1 MKIFDQVEKYVR
13 AGNYALLI
21 ESDGTHTRIVQ
32 RNLDSLKD
40 KINDPDNAVKKDTR
54 FQLIDRSVALK
65 LIHENRT
72 DEIMLP
78 TSNISTN
85 GWNKLNHAN
94 ISVLT
99 DPNMKF
105 YRAIKEHNEDVFK
118 DNAGKEAYIGRII
131 DKAVEECN
139 ELALALAKMKQFGP
153 HSCDP
158 FDEKKITNLQKV
170 QIEYNDVLASFEML
184 FAEGYK
190 IEYNVD
196 LVEDKIKKIKT
207 FFAIADD
214 MGSNRSLIM
223 DETENE
229 QNA

>member
-40 KINDPDNAVKKDTR
+40 KINDPDNTVKKDTR
-54 FQLIDRSVALK
+54 FQRIDRNVVLK
-65 LIHENRT
+65 LIQENRI

-105 YRAIKEHNEDVFK
+105 YRAIKEHKEDVFK
-118 DNAGKEAYIGRII
+118 DNASKEVYIGRII

-153 HSCDP
+153 HSYDP
-158 FDEKKITNLQKV
+158 LDEKKITNLQKV

-196 LVEDKIKKIKT
+196 LVEAKIKKIKT
-207 FFAIADD
+207 FFTIADD